1 MPEIAGHLLSL
12 KKIRLSRLSPH
23 LVPSYNTIMN
33 LKKLGPVFWAI
44 AIFVVA
50 QLITFGVASREN
62 AFLEVNHIYVPPQ
75 PPVNIQI
82 WPTPLPPPPAGE
94 TPAPAVG
101 SLGPIIIY
109 FAAVIVVLGIALFL
123 VPISALKL
131 LLRLIFAFLFTW
143 GIFIIS
149 IFWLP
154 LVATVVISVAIGAA
168 WFLFPRV
175 WLHNLAM
182 VLVMVSLGAVFGR
195 LLSPWTAMALMAV
208 LAVYDFLAVRFG
220 YMMWMTKRLSQ
231 SVTLPAFVIPKQVSE
246 WNSSL
251 RERGVT
257 ELVDEDPIERKY
269 SILGGGDIGFPL
281 LLTTSVYFAYGLGSG
296 VFLAAASLIG
306 LIAAYWI
313 QSAFLKGKAIA
324 ALPPIAVLSL
334 IALTII
340 RFR

>member
-1 MPEIAGHLLSL
+1 M
-12 KKIRLSRLSPH
+12 KR
-23 LVPSYNTIMN
+23 
-33 LKKLGPVFWAI
+33 LGPALWAV
-44 AIFVVA
+44 AVFVVA
-50 QLITFGVASREN
+50 QMITFGVVSREN
-62 AFLEVNHIYVPPQ
+62 QFLEANHIYIAPQ
-75 PPVNIQI
+75 PPGDIQI

-101 SLGPIIIY
+101 SLGPILIY

-123 VPISALKL
+123 VPISALKT
-131 LLRLIFAFLFTW
+131 LLRVIFAFLFTW
-143 GIFIIS
+143 GIFIIT

-154 LVATVVISVAIGAA
+154 LAATIVISVAIGAA
-168 WFLFPRV
+168 WFLLPRV

-195 LLSPWTAMALMAV
+195 LISPWTAMVLMAV
-208 LAVYDFLAVRFG
+208 LAIYDFLAVRFG

-251 RERGVT
+251 KEPAVT

-281 LLTTSVYFAYGLGSG
+281 LLTASVFFAYGFGSAIF
-296 VFLAAASLIG
+296 VAAASLVG
-306 LIAAYWI
+306 LLGAYWI
-313 QSAFLKGKAIA
+313 QAVFLKGKAMP
-324 ALPPIAVLSL
+324 ALPPIAVASL
-334 IALTII
+334 VALTIV
-340 RFR
+340 RFA